1 MTSLYIPEDGKSIYQ
16 DSYNILYKG
25 LRKIFESE
33 VMPEMVESFEFLT
46 PTINGTVKMKHKEN
60 LSEDE
65 AVIMFFGYYDPESE
79 VFTWHDLEV
88 KNIIK
93 NFIEE
98 NYEMSEYL
106 GSAA

>member
-1 MTSLYIPEDGKSIYQ
+1 
-16 DSYNILYKG
+16 
-25 LRKIFESE
+25 
-33 VMPEMVESFEFLT
+33 MVESFEWKLT
-46 PTINGTVKMKHKEN
+46 PTRNGTVKMKHKEN

-93 NFIEE
+93 NFIEK

-106 GSAA
+106 GSASSIIGNIFR